1 MQRVSGG
8 DELLALRLPRA
19 AAPATPEARTRLLR
33 SLAAVA
39 SERLLLATCERVELY
54 LVGARNGIPPFARL
68 GAGEDAARHL
78 LRVAAGLESRVLGEP
93 EILGQVRAA
102 FLEAQAQRALG
113 PVLGALARGAL
124 HAGRRVRAE
133 TGLGR
138 APSLASAT
146 LATLSA
152 QLRGLRH
159 RAVVVAGT
167 GALAG
172 EILKALRG
180 AGAGRLA
187 VSSHSLERAAELAAR
202 VRALPARDEQ
212 LDDQS
217 WDALVACSN
226 RRVSLHHIRARESA
240 SLVVVDLGVPPN
252 VETASG
258 ARITR
263 LSGLAREECATPD
276 SLRAAQRILDD
287 ELECF
292 SRWRSARQ
300 RHARSERA
308 AAA

>member
-1 MQRVSGG
+1 VQRVSGG
-8 DELLALRLPRA
+8 DELLALSLPRA
-19 AAPATPEARTRLLR
+19 AAPAAPEARARLLR

-172 EILKALRG
+172 EILAALRC

-187 VSSHSLERAAELAAR
+187 VKSRSAERAAALGAR
-202 VRALPARDEQ
+202 VRATPLRDGDAQ
-212 LDDQS
+212 P
-217 WDALVACSN
+217 WDAVIACSN
-226 RRVSLHHIRARESA
+226 APVSLDGIAARAGA
-240 SLVVVDLGVPPN
+240 SLLVVDLGVPPN
-252 VETASG
+252 VATARG

-263 LSGLAREECATPD
+263 LSGLAREEGATPD

-300 RHARSERA
+300 RHARSEREA
-308 AAA
+308 AA